1 MIFSSLKYRRKTMDK
16 ILLIIKREYLT
27 RVRKKAFIIMSI
39 LGPLLFGALFII
51 PVYIAS
57 STSEERVIKV
67 VDQSGYFQDKFENKK
82 NLTFEYSNTSLTQA
96 LTDLSEDK
104 EKLILH
110 IPKINLENPTGIL
123 FYSYENIGIGL
134 KTSVERMIAGE
145 IEDIRLSKAGI
156 RKSML
161 DSLKVDI
168 DIATSDPETGEEETG
183 TIAATG
189 IGYVAA
195 FAIYM
200 FIFLYGAQVM
210 RGVAEEKSSKVIEV
224 IVSSVKP
231 FQLMM
236 GKILGIAL
244 VAITQLVIW
253 GVLFFAISTG
263 IGSYYQEELT
273 QLNETPMQEEA
284 LETSTS
290 KLEQA
295 KKVENLFSNIEKIP
309 IGKIAFSFVFFFFAG
324 YLMYAAL
331 FATVGAAVDSMED
344 SQQFMLPITVPLI
357 ASIAVLGVVINEPHG
372 DVAFWMSM
380 IPLTSP
386 VVMMMRVPFD
396 VPTWQLALSMVL
408 LVVGFIFTTWFA
420 GRVYRVGILMHGS
433 KVNYKTLMKWF
444 FMKN

>member
-1 MIFSSLKYRRKTMDK
+1 MDK

-39 LGPLLFGALFII
+39 LGPILFGALFII
-51 PVYIAS
+51 PIYIVS
-57 STSEERVIKV
+57 SISEERVIKV
-67 VDQSGYFQDKFENKK
+67 IDQSGYFQGKFENKK
-82 NLTFEYSNTSLTQA
+82 SLTFEYSNASLTQA

-110 IPKINLENPTGIL
+110 IPKINLEKPTGIL

-134 KTSVERMIAGE
+134 KTSIERMIADE

-168 DIATSDPETGEEETG
+168 NIATSDPETGEEETG

-263 IGSYYQEELT
+263 VGSYYQEELT
-273 QLNETPMQEEA
+273 QLNDSPMQEEM
-284 LETSTS
+284 LQPSSTS

-331 FATVGAAVDSMED
+331 FATVGAAVDTMED
-344 SQQFMLPITVPLI
+344 SQQFMLPITIPLI

-372 DVAFWMSM
+372 DIAFWMSLF
-380 IPLTSP
+380 PLTSP

-408 LVVGFIFTTWFA
+408 LVAGFIFTTWFA